1 MAFVLKIDRMPQD
14 IQQLLKTY
22 FGYEQFRPQQE
33 EIIHHTLSGQDS
45 LIIMPTGGGKSLCF
59 QLPALAM
66 EGVTL
71 VISPLIALMQ
81 DQVDALRANGICAA
95 ALNSSNTT
103 EEIQLVKEQM
113 QRGELKLL
121 YTSPERAVSPAF
133 INYMRQQRV
142 SFIAI
147 DEAHCV
153 SIWGNDFRV
162 EYTRLPELMQHFP
175 KVPYMALTATA
186 DRATQKDIADKL
198 SLHAPRFFLS
208 SFERKNLHL
217 QVRPA
222 ISKMQHIK
230 EYVLNRKEDCGII
243 YCLSRKSTEKVADA
257 LCVAG
262 VDAAYY
268 HAQLKAKERQQIQKA
283 FQQDE
288 LKVICATIA
297 FGMGIDK
304 PNIRYVIHH
313 NVPKNIESYYQE
325 IGRAGRDGL
334 PSETIL
340 YFSYQDAQVLRQ
352 FIEDSEADESFKIV
366 QRSKLN
372 RMLEFGQAN
381 SCRTNMI
388 LSYFGEHRSEVCGHC
403 DNCLHPP
410 EHFDGTVL
418 AQKALSAAKRLNEE
432 VAAHMLADVLRGS
445 QKQEILQ
452 RGYHQIKTFGAG
464 KDLSREDWLNY
475 IAQLVNRG
483 LLEIDFTDFNKL
495 KITHIGQQVLFEGRQ
510 VELSKPDQQPIRA
523 NTGPGK
529 SKTATFEDHLFQHLK
544 EVRLRIARQEN
555 VPAYVIFNDATLE
568 EMVTQKPMYFSDM
581 AAISGVGE
589 HKLQKYAELFITAI
603 QSFVAKETSL
613 KNIKGKTYL
622 ETYQLIKKGWSPEQI
637 AEHRQLNVLTVYSH
651 IAYLYE
657 KGEAVD
663 ISPYVEEE
671 EIAEITPAWYQ
682 LNKPDKLKALYEKLD
697 EKFPYY
703 KLRLAIAFI
712 RRG

>member
-1 MAFVLKIDRMPQD
+1 MSTD
-14 IQQLLKTY
+14 IYQLLKTY
-22 FGYEQFRPQQE
+22 FGYEKFRSQQE
-33 EIIHHTLSGQDS
+33 EIIQHTLGGQDS
-45 LIIMPTGGGKSLCF
+45 LIIMPTGGGKSLCY

-66 EGVTL
+66 EGITL
-71 VISPLIALMQ
+71 IISPLIALMQ

-95 ALNSSNTT
+95 ALNSSNSP
-103 EEIQLVKEQM
+103 EEIQQVKEQM
-113 QRGELKLL
+113 RTGELKLL

-133 INYMRQQRV
+133 ISFMRQHPVR
-142 SFIAI
+142 FIAI

-162 EYTRLPELMQHFP
+162 EYTRLPELMQYFP
-175 KVPYMALTATA
+175 RVPYMALTATA
-186 DRATQKDIADKL
+186 DRATQKDIAEKL
-198 SLHAPRFFLS
+198 ALRSPRFFLS

-217 QVRPA
+217 QVMPA
-222 ISKMQHIK
+222 IGRMQRIK
-230 EYVLNRKEDCGII
+230 DYVLRRKDDCGII

-257 LCVAG
+257 LCDAG
-262 VDAAYY
+262 VKAAYY
-268 HAQLKAKERQQIQKA
+268 HAQLKAEERQQIQQA

-288 LKVICATIA
+288 IRVICATIA

-304 PNIRYVIHH
+304 PNIRYILHH
-313 NVPKNIESYYQE
+313 NLPKNLESYYQE

-334 PSETIL
+334 PADTIL
-340 YFSYQDAQVLRQ
+340 YFSYQDAQILRQ

-372 RMLEFGQAN
+372 RMLEFGQAG
-381 SCRTNMI
+381 SCRTNMV
-388 LSYFGEHRSEVCGHC
+388 LSYFGEHRAEGCGHC

-418 AQKALSAAKRLNEE
+418 TQKALSAVKRLNED
-432 VAAHMLADVLRGS
+432 VAANLLADVLRGS
-445 QKQEILQ
+445 QKQEVLQ

-464 KDLSREDWLNY
+464 KDISREDWLNY
-475 IAQLVNRG
+475 IAQMINQG

-495 KITHIGQQVLFEGRQ
+495 KVTHIGKQVLFEGRQ
-510 VELSKPDQQPIRA
+510 IKLSKPEQQKTTESR
-523 NTGPGK
+523 GP
-529 SKTATFEDHLFQHLK
+529 SKTATFEEHLFQHLK
-544 EVRLRIARQEN
+544 EVRLRIARQED

-568 EMVTQKPMYFSDM
+568 EMVAQKPIYLSDM

-589 HKLQKYAELFITAI
+589 HKLKKYGDLFIAAI
-603 QSFVAKETSL
+603 QSFVSKQTSL

-622 ETYQLIKKGWSPEQI
+622 ETYQLLKKGWSPEQI
-637 AEHRQLNVLTVYSH
+637 AEHRQINVLTVYSH

-663 ISPYVEEE
+663 ISPYVSEE
-671 EIAEITPAWYQ
+671 EIAEITPAWYK
-682 LNKPDKLKALYEKLD
+682 LNKPDKLKSLHEHLD
-697 EKFPYY
+697 EKYPYH

-712 RRG
+712 KRG

>member
-1 MAFVLKIDRMPQD
+1 MSKD
-14 IQQLLKTY
+14 IYQLLKTY
-22 FGYEQFRPQQE
+22 FGYEKFRPQQQ
-33 EIIHHTLSGQDS
+33 EIIKHTLSGQDS
-45 LIIMPTGGGKSLCF
+45 LIIMPTGGGKSLCY

-66 EGVTL
+66 EGITL

-95 ALNSSNTT
+95 ALNSSNTP
-103 EEIQLVKEQM
+103 EEIQQVKEQM
-113 QRGELKLL
+113 HTGELKLL

-133 INYMRQQRV
+133 ISYMRQQRI

-186 DRATQKDIADKL
+186 DRATQKDIAKKL
-198 SLHAPRFFLS
+198 ALRTPRFFLS

-217 QVRPA
+217 QVMPA
-222 ISKMQHIK
+222 IGRMQRIK
-230 EYVLNRKEDCGII
+230 DYVLSRKDECGII

-257 LCVAG
+257 LCDAG
-262 VDAAYY
+262 VQAAYY
-268 HAQLKAKERQQIQKA
+268 HAQLKTDERQRVQQA

-288 LKVICATIA
+288 IKVVCATIA

-304 PNIRYVIHH
+304 PNIRYILHH

-334 PSETIL
+334 PADTIL

-372 RMLEFGQAN
+372 RMLEFGQAS

-388 LSYFGEHRSEVCGHC
+388 LSYFGEHRAEGCGHC

-410 EHFDGTVL
+410 QHFDGTEL
-418 AQKALSAAKRLNEE
+418 AQKALSAAKRLNED
-432 VAAHMLADVLRGS
+432 VAANLLADVLRGS
-445 QKQEILQ
+445 QKQEVLQ

-464 KDLSREDWLNY
+464 KEISREDWLNY
-475 IAQLVNRG
+475 IAQMINQG

-495 KITHIGQQVLFEGRQ
+495 RVTHIGSQVLFEGRQ
-510 VELSKPDQQPIRA
+510 VKLSKPEQQKATESR
-523 NTGPGK
+523 GP
-529 SKTATFEDHLFQHLK
+529 SKTATFEEQLFRHLK
-544 EVRLRIARQEN
+544 EVRLRVARQED
-555 VPAYVIFNDATLE
+555 VPAYAIFNDATLE
-568 EMVTQKPMYFSDM
+568 EMVAQKPMYLSDM
-581 AAISGVGE
+581 AAVSGVGE
-589 HKLQKYAELFITAI
+589 HKLNKYGELFITAI
-603 QSFVAKETSL
+603 QSFVAKQTSL

-622 ETYQLIKKGWSPEQI
+622 ETYQLLQKGWSPEQI

-663 ISPYVEEE
+663 ISSYVSEE
-671 EIAEITPAWYQ
+671 EIAEITPAWYK
-682 LNKPDKLKALYEKLD
+682 LNKPDKLKTLNEQLGEKY
-697 EKFPYY
+697 PYH

>member
-1 MAFVLKIDRMPQD
+1 MSKD
-14 IQQLLKTY
+14 IYQLLKTY
-22 FGYEQFRPQQE
+22 FGYEKFRPQQQ
-33 EIIHHTLSGQDS
+33 EIIKHTLSGQDS
-45 LIIMPTGGGKSLCF
+45 LIIMPTGGGKSLCY

-66 EGVTL
+66 EGITL

-81 DQVDALRANGICAA
+81 DQVDDLRANGICAA
-95 ALNSSNTT
+95 ALNSSNTP
-103 EEIQLVKEQM
+103 EEIQQVKEQM
-113 QRGELKLL
+113 HTGELKLL

-133 INYMRQQRV
+133 ISYMRQQRI

-186 DRATQKDIADKL
+186 DRATQKDIAKKL
-198 SLHAPRFFLS
+198 ALRTPRFFLS

-217 QVRPA
+217 QVMPA
-222 ISKMQHIK
+222 IGRMQRIK
-230 EYVLNRKEDCGII
+230 DYVLSRKDECGII

-257 LCVAG
+257 LCDAG
-262 VDAAYY
+262 VQAAYY
-268 HAQLKAKERQQIQKA
+268 HAQLKTDERQRVQQA

-288 LKVICATIA
+288 IKVVCATIA

-304 PNIRYVIHH
+304 PNIRYILHH

-334 PSETIL
+334 PADTIL

-372 RMLEFGQAN
+372 RMLEFGQAS

-388 LSYFGEHRSEVCGHC
+388 LSYFGEHRAEGCGHC

-410 EHFDGTVL
+410 QHFDGTEL
-418 AQKALSAAKRLNEE
+418 AQKALSAAKRLNED
-432 VAAHMLADVLRGS
+432 VAANLLADVLRGS
-445 QKQEILQ
+445 QKQEVLQ

-464 KDLSREDWLNY
+464 KEISREDWLNY
-475 IAQLVNRG
+475 IAQMINQG

-495 KITHIGQQVLFEGRQ
+495 RVTHIGSQVLFEGRQ
-510 VELSKPDQQPIRA
+510 VKLSKPEQQKATESR
-523 NTGPGK
+523 GP
-529 SKTATFEDHLFQHLK
+529 SKTATFEEQLFRHLK
-544 EVRLRIARQEN
+544 EVRLRVARQED
-555 VPAYVIFNDATLE
+555 VPAYAIFNDATLE
-568 EMVTQKPMYFSDM
+568 EMVAQKPMYLSDM
-581 AAISGVGE
+581 AAVSGVGE
-589 HKLQKYAELFITAI
+589 HKLNKYGELFITAI
-603 QSFVAKETSL
+603 QSFVAKQTSL

-622 ETYQLIKKGWSPEQI
+622 ETYQLLQKGWSPEQI

-663 ISPYVEEE
+663 ISSYVSEE
-671 EIAEITPAWYQ
+671 EIAEITPAWYK
-682 LNKPDKLKALYEKLD
+682 LNKPDKLKTLHEQLGEKY
-697 EKFPYY
+697 PYH